1 MHSFSTSKWKAQ
13 VSWKSWRVW
22 LSVCPK
28 ATLYFFSYCIGF
40 NVAFQINKHLDV
52 LFLLLVSYVKLLRLL
67 KTTMWWLRPW
77 CADLKKTCKS
87 GKLSIRSHLQSFP
100 RVFVVFPSSGPI
112 TIIGFC
118 LCWFSP
124 RSRKKVGSVFILHA
138 RCPRAH
144 VRHVIK
150 EASSTTNNGMSFLK
164 VLTLI
169 SLFSLQSVTVFNIG
183 VPFSLGFSTAL

>member
-1 MHSFSTSKWKAQ
+1 MQ
-13 VSWKSWRVW
+13 
-22 LSVCPK
+22 
-28 ATLYFFSYCIGF
+28 
-40 NVAFQINKHLDV
+40 
-52 LFLLLVSYVKLLRLL
+52 
-67 KTTMWWLRPW
+67 
-77 CADLKKTCKS
+77 TCKS
-87 GKLSIRSHLQSFP
+87 GKLSIRCHLQSFS

-118 LCWFSP
+118 LCLFSP

-144 VRHVIK
+144 VKHVIK
-150 EASSTTNNGMSFLK
+150 EANSTTNNGMSFLK

-183 VPFSLGFSTAL
+183 VPFSLGFSTAGQPVFMERTLHFYDRNFLPSYAEQFSNLKV

>member
-1 MHSFSTSKWKAQ
+1 M
-13 VSWKSWRVW
+13 
-22 LSVCPK
+22 
-28 ATLYFFSYCIGF
+28 
-40 NVAFQINKHLDV
+40 
-52 LFLLLVSYVKLLRLL
+52 KLLRLF
-67 KTTMWWLRPW
+67 W

-100 RVFVVFPSSGPI
+100 RVFVVFPPSGPI

-124 RSRKKVGSVFILHA
+124 RSRKKVGSVFILHS

-144 VRHVIK
+144 VMHVIR
-150 EASSTTNNGMSFLK
+150 EANSTTNNGVSFLK

-183 VPFSLGFSTAL
+183 VPFSLGFPLLSNWAACHYGKGPILLWQKFSSKLCRTIFESEGLVMY